1 MMRVLVAGAAGFL
14 GSHLTDRLL
23 ERGYAV
29 TGIDN
34 LQTGRREN
42 IAHRKVH
49 PRFSFVKHDITMP
62 FDGAFDVIFNFA
74 CPASPPHYQR
84 DPLSTVRTCFIG
96 TDNLLALALKTGAR
110 FVQASTSEV
119 YGDPDVHP
127 QTEDY
132 RGSVNPIGPRACY
145 DEGKR
150 TAETLCFDYRRQHG
164 VDLKVARIFNTYGP
178 RMNAGDGRVV
188 SNFVVQALR
197 GDDITVYGD
206 GRQTRS
212 FCYIDDL
219 IGGVMRLLDSPADVT
234 GPINLGNPSE
244 FTVAELAGLVL
255 KLTGSRSR
263 LVYRPLPADDPLQ
276 RRPDITRARLLL
288 GWEPTI
294 ALRDG
299 LQRTIAYF
307 REELVRI
314 GQ

>member
-1 MMRVLVAGAAGFL
+1 MRVLVTGAAGFL
-14 GSHLTDRLL
+14 GSHLADRLL
-23 ERGYAV
+23 ERGYSV
-29 TGIDN
+29 TGLDN
-34 LQTGRREN
+34 LQTGRRSN
-42 IAHRKVH
+42 VAHLKNH
-49 PRFSFVKHDITMP
+49 PRFGFVKHDIIQP

-74 CPASPPHYQR
+74 CPASPPHYQK

-96 TDNLLALALKTGAR
+96 ADNLLALALKTGAR

-150 TAETLCFDYRRQHG
+150 AAETLCFDYRRQHG

-197 GDDITVYGD
+197 GDDITIYGD

-212 FCYIDDL
+212 FCYVDDL
-219 IGGVMRLLDSPADVT
+219 IDGIMKLVDSPADVT
-234 GPINLGNPSE
+234 GPINLGNPGE
-244 FTVAELAGLVL
+244 FTVAELAKLVL
-255 KLTGSRSR
+255 EMTGSKSR
-263 LVYRPLPADDPLQ
+263 VVHRPLPADDPLQ
-276 RRPDITRARLLL
+276 RRPDITRAKSLL
-288 GWEPTI
+288 GWEPRI
-294 ALRDG
+294 PLEDG

>member
-1 MMRVLVAGAAGFL
+1 MRALVTGAAGFL
-14 GSHLTDRLL
+14 GSHLVDRLL
-23 ERGYAV
+23 ERGYSA
-29 TGIDN
+29 TGLDN
-34 LQTGRREN
+34 LQTGRRRN
-42 IAHRKVH
+42 LAHLVTH
-49 PRFSFVKHDITMP
+49 ARFNFIKHDIIEP
-62 FDGAFDVIFNFA
+62 FDGSFDVIFNFA
-74 CPASPPHYQR
+74 CPASPPHYQK

-96 TDNLLALALKTGAR
+96 ADNMLALALKSGAR

-119 YGDPDVHP
+119 YGDPDIHP

-150 TAETLCFDYRRQHG
+150 AAETLCFDYRRQHG

-197 GDDITVYGD
+197 GDDLTIYGD

-212 FCYIDDL
+212 FCYVDDL
-219 IGGVMRLLDSPADVT
+219 IDAFMKLVDSPSDVV
-234 GPINLGNPSE
+234 GPINLGNPGE
-244 FTVAELAGLVL
+244 FTVAQLARLVL
-255 KLTGSRSR
+255 EMTGSKSR
-263 LVYRPLPADDPLQ
+263 LVNCPLPADDPVQ
-276 RRPDITRARLLL
+276 RRPDITRAKTLL
-288 GWEPTI
+288 GWEPKI
-294 ALRDG
+294 ALKDG

>member
-1 MMRVLVAGAAGFL
+1 MRALVTGAAGFL
-14 GSHLTDRLL
+14 GSHLCDRLL
-23 ERGYAV
+23 SRGYWV
-29 TGIDN
+29 TGLDN
-34 LQTGRREN
+34 LQTGRRDN
-42 IAHRKVH
+42 LAHLAVER
-49 PRFSFVKHDITMP
+49 RFSFIRHDITRP
-62 FDGAFDVIFNFA
+62 YDGGFDVIFNFA
-74 CPASPPHYQR
+74 CPASPPHYQK

-96 TDNLLALALKTGAR
+96 TDNLLSLAMRTGAR

-127 QTEDY
+127 QTEEY

-150 TAETLCFDYRRQHG
+150 AAETLCFDYRRQHG

-197 GDDITVYGD
+197 GDDITIYGD

-212 FCYIDDL
+212 FCYVDDL
-219 IGGVMRLLDSPADVT
+219 IDGIMKLVDSPSDVT
-234 GPINLGNPSE
+234 GPINLGNPGE
-244 FTVAELAGLVL
+244 FTVGELAKQVL
-255 KLTGSRSR
+255 AMTGSKSR
-263 LVYRPLPADDPLQ
+263 LVHSPLPVDDPLQ
-276 RRPDITRARLLL
+276 RRPDIARAKSLLD
-288 GWEPTI
+288 WEPKI
-294 ALRDG
+294 ALKDG
-299 LQRTIAYF
+299 LRRTIAYF

>member
-1 MMRVLVAGAAGFL
+1 MRVLVTGAAGFL
-14 GSHLTDRLL
+14 GSHLVDRLL
-23 ERGYAV
+23 ERGYSV
-29 TGIDN
+29 TGLDN
-34 LQTGRREN
+34 LKTGRRRN
-42 IAHRKVH
+42 LAHLANH
-49 PRFSFVKHDITMP
+49 PRFQFVKHDIIEP
-62 FDGAFDVIFNFA
+62 YDGSFDAIFNFA
-74 CPASPPHYQR
+74 CPASPPHYQK

-96 TDNLLALALKTGAR
+96 SDNLLALALRSGAR

-119 YGDPDVHP
+119 YGDPDIHP

-150 TAETLCFDYRRQHG
+150 AAETLCFDYRRQHG
-164 VDLKVARIFNTYGP
+164 IDLKLARIFNTYGP

-197 GDDITVYGD
+197 GDDITIYGD

-212 FCYIDDL
+212 FCYVDDL
-219 IGGVMRLLDSPADVT
+219 IEGFMKLVDSPTDVV
-234 GPINLGNPSE
+234 GPINLGNPGE
-244 FTVAELAGLVL
+244 FTVAQLARMVL
-255 KLTGSRSR
+255 EMTGSKSR
-263 LVYRPLPADDPLQ
+263 LVNRPLPADDPVQ
-276 RRPDITRARLLL
+276 RRPDIARAKKLL
-288 GWEPTI
+288 GWEPKI
-294 ALRDG
+294 ALKDG